1 MGKTLTL
8 TLTIALCCLYFV
20 GNAQQPNGRISGT
33 VVDGSQKT
41 IESSTITLLRAKD
54 SSVAKISVADRNG
67 RFEFEK
73 ISDGKY
79 LVSVSVVGHEKGYSE
94 MFEITPQKTNVTL
107 KTIELVPVTRSLT
120 AVTVTAK
127 KPLVEQKLDRMI
139 VNVDASVTNVG
150 ASALEVLEKSPGISI
165 DKDGNISLK
174 GKDGVMVF
182 IDGRPTHLSGLDLAN
197 LLHSMNANQLDQ
209 IEIMT
214 NPPAKYDAAGNAGI
228 INIKT
233 KKSKQLGYNGS
244 ANVGYGQGY
253 YPRFNEGLNF
263 NYHVNKVNVFTNLSH
278 NYNSSYNILTIQRN
292 FHDPSTDAIKSQ
304 FDQTAKMKNEFNSF
318 NGKFGVD
325 YFASKNT
332 TFGVVVTGFTSD
344 RSFVNRNVTDIFET
358 QTSTTSQTR
367 AVSTS
372 NQDWKNFS
380 TNINFRQLLDT
391 AGTELTADLDYI
403 TYDSRNYTSLAN
415 AYLDDLG
422 NPKGRPDTLLGTLPQ
437 NIKIYSGKMDYT
449 HPLKKGARLDAGL
462 KTSFVRTDND
472 ADYDSSLNGQR
483 VNDLGRSNHFIY
495 EENINAAYV
504 NLSKPFN
511 KKWSGQF
518 GLRMENT
525 NATGHSTG
533 FVYDGLQTV
542 FVPFDSTFRRNY
554 TQLFPTAY
562 IQYTKNKNNSFV
574 LNYGRRIRRPD
585 YQSLNPFI
593 NFLDKYTFQQGNPN
607 LKPQFSHNIELSHT
621 YKGAITTTLN
631 YTRTTDIIQNVI
643 EQHEATNETFVKR
656 ENIAKQRQFGIA
668 VNASNPI
675 TKWWKSNIYVNLF
688 NNKFDGTVNS
698 DHVKIDATTLMLN
711 GSQQFQI
718 SKTLTGEIS
727 GFFRTPGIEGVIKT
741 KPFGMVSA
749 GLSKQV
755 MKNKGTV
762 RVNLRDVFKT
772 QYFRG
777 ESKYGTVDA
786 AFQEHSDSRV
796 INVGFTYRFSKGKVN
811 QRKRSNGSA
820 SDEQSRV
827 STGN

>member
-1 MGKTLTL
+1 MRKILTL
-8 TLTIALCCLYFV
+8 SATLLFLRFFV
-20 GNAQQPNGRISGT
+20 NAQQTDGQVSGT

-54 SSVAKISVADRNG
+54 SSVAKISVADKNG
-67 RFEFEK
+67 KFEFDK
-73 ISDGKY
+73 IVDGKY
-79 LVSVSVVGHEKGYSE
+79 FVSVSAVGHEKGYSE
-94 MFEITPQKTNVTL
+94 LFAITPQQNVVAL
-107 KTIELVPVTRSLT
+107 KAIQLVPLTKSLD
-120 AVTVTAK
+120 AVTVVAK
-127 KPLVEQKLDRMI
+127 KPLVEQKLDRTI
-139 VNVDASVTNVG
+139 VNVEASITNVG

-182 IDGRPTHLSGLDLAN
+182 IDGRPTHLSGTDLAN

-233 KKSKQLGYNGS
+233 KKSKQYGYNGS

-263 NYHVNKVNVFTNLSH
+263 NYRVNKVNLFTNLSH
-278 NYNSSYNILTIQRN
+278 NYNMSYNVLTIQRN
-292 FHDPSTDAIKSQ
+292 FHDPVSDEIRSK
-304 FDQTAKMKNEFNSF
+304 FDQTARMKNENNSF
-318 NGKFGVD
+318 NGKVGLD
-325 YFASKNT
+325 YFANKNT
-332 TFGVVVTGFTSD
+332 TFGIVVTGFSSD
-344 RSFVNRNVTDIFET
+344 RNFVNRNVTDIYET
-358 QTSTTSQTR
+358 QTAISSQTR
-367 AVSTS
+367 AISTA

-380 TNINFRQLLDT
+380 TNLNFRQALDT
-391 AGTELTADLDYI
+391 TGTELTADLDYI
-403 TYDSRNYTSLAN
+403 TYDSKNSTSLVN
-415 AYLDDLG
+415 AYLDNLG
-422 NPKGRPDTLLGTLPQ
+422 NPKGRPDTLLGNLPQ
-437 NIKIYSGKMDYT
+437 NIKIYSGKVDYT
-449 HPLKKGARLDAGL
+449 HPLKKGARFDAGL
-462 KTSFVRTDND
+462 KSSFVRTDND

-504 NLSKPFN
+504 NLSKPIN

-518 GLRMENT
+518 GLRLENT

-533 FVYDGLQTV
+533 FVFDGLQTM

-562 IQYTKNKNNSFV
+562 IQYTKDKNNSFV

-593 NFLDKYTFQQGNPN
+593 NFLDKYTFQKGNPN

-621 YKGAITTTLN
+621 YKGSVTTTLN
-631 YTRTTDIIQNVI
+631 YSRTTDIIQNVI
-643 EQHEATNETFVKR
+643 EQNEATNETFVKR
-656 ENIAKQRQFGIA
+656 ENIAKQRQYGIS
-668 VNASNPI
+668 VNASNSI
-675 TKWWKSNIYVNLF
+675 TKWWKSNVYVNLF
-688 NNKFDGTVNS
+688 NNKFDGVVNN
-698 DHVKIDATTLMLN
+698 DFVTIAATTLMLN
-711 GSQQFQI
+711 GSQQFQF

-727 GFFRTPGIEGVIKT
+727 GFFRTPGIEGVIRT
-741 KPFGMVSA
+741 KPFGMVA
-749 GLSKQV
+749 LGVSKQV

-762 RVNLRDVFKT
+762 RLNLRDVFKT

-777 ESKYGTVDA
+777 ESRYGTVDA
-786 AFQEHSDSRV
+786 AFQEHNDSRV
-796 INVGFTYRFSKGKVN
+796 VNIGFTYRFSKGKVN
-811 QRKRSNGSA
+811 QRKRSGGSA
-820 SDEQSRV
+820 SDEQNRV
-827 STGN
+827 GAGN

>member
-1 MGKTLTL
+1 MRKILIL
-8 TLTIALCCLYFV
+8 LAAFIFANVVAF
-20 GNAQQPNGRISGT
+20 AQQPTGRIVGT

-41 IESSTITLLRAKD
+41 IESSTITLHKAKD
-54 SSVAKISVADRNG
+54 SAVAKISVADQNG

-73 ISDGKY
+73 IADGKY
-79 LVSVSVVGHEKGYSE
+79 FVSASAVGHEKGYSE
-94 MFEITPQKTNVTL
+94 TVEITAQKSTVTL
-107 KTIELVPVTRSLT
+107 KTIELVPLT
-120 AVTVTAK
+120 KSMSAVTVSAK

-253 YPRFNEGLNF
+253 YPRFNEGINLN
-263 NYHVNKVNVFTNLSH
+263 YRVNKVNVFTNLSH
-278 NYNSSYNILTIQRN
+278 NYNSGRNVLTIQRN
-292 FHDPSTDAIKSQ
+292 FHDANTGEIKSQ
-304 FDQTAKMKNEFNSF
+304 FDQTATMKNELNSF
-318 NGKFGVD
+318 NGKVGMD

-332 TFGVVVTGFTSD
+332 TVGFVVTGFTSD
-344 RSFVNRNVTDIFET
+344 RSFLNKNVTDIYET
-358 QTSTTSQTR
+358 QTATTEQTK
-367 AVSTS
+367 AISS
-372 NQDWKNFS
+372 ANQDWKNFS
-380 TNINFRQLLDT
+380 TNINFRQVLDT
-391 AGTELTADLDYI
+391 SGTELTADLDYI
-403 TYDSRNYTSLAN
+403 MYDSKNYTSLDN
-415 AYLDDLG
+415 AYLDLLG

-437 NIKIYSGKMDYT
+437 NIKIYSGKVDYT
-449 HPLKKGARLDAGL
+449 HPLRKGARFDAGL
-462 KTSFVRTDND
+462 KSSFVRTDND
-472 ADYDSSLNGQR
+472 ADYDSLLNGQR
-483 VNDLGRSNHFIY
+483 VNDLSRSNHFIY

-533 FVYDGLQTV
+533 FVYDGLQSV
-542 FVPFDSTFRRNY
+542 FVPFDSTFRRHY

-593 NFLDKYTFQQGNPN
+593 NFLDKYTFQEGNPN

-688 NNKFDGTVNS
+688 NNKFDGTVTS
-698 DHVKIDATTLMLN
+698 DHINIDATTLMLN
-711 GSQQFQI
+711 GSEQFQI

-727 GFFRTPGIEGVIKT
+727 GFFRTPGIEGVIQT
-741 KPFGMVSA
+741 KPFGMVA
-749 GLSKQV
+749 FGMSKQV
-755 MKNKGTV
+755 MKNKGTL
-762 RVNLRDVFKT
+762 RVNLRDVFNT

-777 ESKYGTVDA
+777 VSKYGTVDA

-796 INVGFTYRFSKGKVN
+796 INIGFTYRFSKGKIN

-820 SDEQSRV
+820 SDEQNRV
-827 STGN
+827 GAGN

>member
-1 MGKTLTL
+1 MRKTLTL
-8 TLTIALCCLYFV
+8 LAILLQACFFV
-20 GNAQQPNGRISGT
+20 NAQGTNGRVIGT
-33 VVDGSQKT
+33 VIDGSQKT

-54 SSVAKISVADRNG
+54 SSVAKISVADKNG

-73 ISDGKY
+73 LVDGKY
-79 LVSVSVVGHEKGYSE
+79 FVSVSAVGHQKGYSE
-94 MFEITPQKTNVTL
+94 VFEITPQKNTITL
-107 KTIELVPVTRSLT
+107 ENIQLILLSKSLAT
-120 AVTVTAK
+120 VTVVAK
-127 KPLVEQKLDRMI
+127 KPLVEQKLDRTI
-139 VNVDASVTNVG
+139 VNVEASITNVG

-165 DKDGNISLK
+165 DKGGNISLK
-174 GKDGVMVF
+174 GKDGVTVF

-197 LLHSMNANQLDQ
+197 LLRSMNANQLDQ

-263 NYHVNKVNVFTNLSH
+263 NYRVNKVNVFTNLSH
-278 NYNSSYNILTIQRN
+278 NYNMSYNILTIQRN
-292 FHDPSTDAIKSQ
+292 FRDPATDEIKSV
-304 FDQTAKMKNEFNSF
+304 FDQTAKMKNQNNSF
-318 NGKFGVD
+318 NGKVGLD
-325 YFASKNT
+325 YFAGKNT
-332 TFGVVVTGFTSD
+332 TFGIVVTGFTSD
-344 RSFVNRNVTDIFET
+344 RSFLNRNVTDIFQLQNSASGE
-358 QTSTTSQTR
+358 TR
-367 AVSTS
+367 AISAA

-380 TNINFRQLLDT
+380 TNLNFRQALDT
-391 AGTELTADLDYI
+391 SGTELTADLDYI
-403 TYDSRNYTSLAN
+403 TYDSKNSTSLIN

-422 NPKGRPDTLLGTLPQ
+422 NPKGRPDTLLGNLPQ
-437 NIKIYSGKMDYT
+437 NIKIYSGKVDYT
-449 HPLKKGARLDAGL
+449 HPLKRGARFDAGL
-462 KTSFVRTDND
+462 KSSFVKTDND
-472 ADYDSSLNGQR
+472 AQYDSSLNGQI
-483 VNDLGRSNHFIY
+483 VADLGRSNHFIY

-504 NLSKPFN
+504 NLSKPIN
-511 KKWSGQF
+511 KKWSGQL
-518 GLRMENT
+518 GLRLENT

-533 FVYDGLQTV
+533 FVFDGVQQI
-542 FVPFDSTFRRNY
+542 FVLFDSTFRRHY

-562 IQYTKNKNNSFV
+562 IQYTKDKNNSFV

-593 NFLDKYTFQQGNPN
+593 NFLDKYTFQKGNPN

-631 YTRTTDIIQNVI
+631 YSRTTDIIQNVI
-643 EQHEATNETFVKR
+643 EQNEATNETFVKR

-675 TKWWKSNIYVNLF
+675 TKWWKSNVYVNLF

-698 DHVKIDATTLMLN
+698 EYVSIEATTLMLN

-727 GFFRTPGIEGVIKT
+727 GFFRTPGIEGVIQT
-741 KPFGMVSA
+741 KPFGMVA
-749 GLSKQV
+749 LGLSKQV

-762 RVNLRDVFKT
+762 RLNLRDVFKT

-777 ESKYGTVDA
+777 ESRYGTVDA
-786 AFQEHSDSRV
+786 SFQEHSDSRV
-796 INVGFTYRFSKGKVN
+796 FNVGFTYRFSKGKVS

-820 SDEQSRV
+820 SDEQNRV
-827 STGN
+827 GAGN